1 MTRAALRACKTC
13 GRRVA
18 GLGQHSAGL
27 QRAHSGLP
35 QYGVVQQLW
44 AGSTVRRVATVRL
57 QHNTSAMDHLTCTVA
72 VPSDATTRRHTA
84 DRVQ

>member
-1 MTRAALRACKTC
+1 MLAIRE

-18 GLGQHSAGL
+18 GLGQHHADL

-35 QYGVVQQLW
+35 QNGVVQQLW
-44 AGSTVRRVATVRL
+44 AGSTVRRVAIARL
-57 QHNTSAMDHLTCTVA
+57 QHSASAMDHSSGTATM
-72 VPSDATTRRHTA
+72 PSDATIRRHT